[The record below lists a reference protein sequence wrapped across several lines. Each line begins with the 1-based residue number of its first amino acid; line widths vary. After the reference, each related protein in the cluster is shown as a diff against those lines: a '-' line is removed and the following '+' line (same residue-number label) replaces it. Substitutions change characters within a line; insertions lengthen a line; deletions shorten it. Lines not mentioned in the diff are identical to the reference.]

1 MEDCVVNKASKATQ
15 RQDPMFHPEEPHFFK
30 KCQSQQHICDLS
42 SEEMKIGA
50 GRPATLAALV
60 ALRRV
65 RDPASVVTEDP
76 HPRHPL
82 PPTCSHTYMSPHT
95 LCVHACE
102 HRKTH
107 PKRSEKLTLRCS
119 LNGALKVS
127 VCQAM
132 LRKMGACY
140 IGLSQCNRFLH

>member
-1 MEDCVVNKASKATQ
+1 
-15 RQDPMFHPEEPHFFK
+15 
-30 KCQSQQHICDLS
+30 
-42 SEEMKIGA
+42 MKIGA

-107 PKRSEKLTLRCS
+107 PKRSEKLTPRCS
-119 LNGALKVS
+119 LNGALKAS

-132 LRKMGACY
+132 LRKMGAILGY
-140 IGLSQCNRFLH
+140 LSAIVFSISGPLFMKSIRAPVHARPGKLKEPCRQPRVGCTAHGVIDA